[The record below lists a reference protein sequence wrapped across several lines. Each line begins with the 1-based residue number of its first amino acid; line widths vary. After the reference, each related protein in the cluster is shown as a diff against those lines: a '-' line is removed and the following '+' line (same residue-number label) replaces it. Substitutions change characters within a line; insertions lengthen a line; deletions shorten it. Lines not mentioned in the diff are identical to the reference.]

1 MFTICSGS
9 AGSLASSNS
18 VSESSGTGNGTSV
31 GSTLTAREFLARD
44 ETVEESMPD
53 LTASC
58 EFLVVR
64 LNGGFAAC
72 TLEEPCTVC
81 VFFVAFACEGV
92 GLEILTTSLFE
103 I

>member
-9 AGSLASSNS
+9 AGSLSSSN
-18 VSESSGTGNGTSV
+18 SESSGTGNGTSV
-31 GSTLTAREFLARD
+31 GSTLTARGFLARD

-81 VFFVAFACEGV
+81 AFLVAFACEGV
-92 GLEILTTSLFE
+92 GLEILTTSLFD

>member
-9 AGSLASSNS
+9 AVSVASSKS
-18 VSESSGTGNGTSV
+18 VCESSGNCNGTSV
-31 GSTLTAREFLARD
+31 GSPLTAREFLARD

-81 VFFVAFACEGV
+81 VFLVAFACEGV

>member
-31 GSTLTAREFLARD
+31 GSTLTAHD

-81 VFFVAFACEGV
+81 AFLVAFACEGV

>member
-31 GSTLTAREFLARD
+31 GSTLTAREFLACD

-72 TLEEPCTVC
+72 TPCTVC
-81 VFFVAFACEGV
+81 AFLVAFACEGV

>member
-31 GSTLTAREFLARD
+31 GSTLTARGFLARD
-44 ETVEESMPD
+44 ETVEESIPD
-53 LTASC
+53 LTDSC

-81 VFFVAFACEGV
+81 AFLVAFACEGV

>member
-18 VSESSGTGNGTSV
+18 GSESSGTGNGTSV
-31 GSTLTAREFLARD
+31 GSTLTARGFLARD

-53 LTASC
+53 LAAPC

-81 VFFVAFACEGV
+81 AFLVAFACEGV
-92 GLEILTTSLFE
+92 GLEILTTSLFD